1 MNATCWVLQINEF
14 YCENSINHVILGVW
28 QVGMVEYV
36 GLLKVKVIEA
46 RSLVVKDMKS
56 SDPYVVATIGQQ
68 VSRCSEIQLYG

>member
-1 MNATCWVLQINEF
+1 M
-14 YCENSINHVILGVW
+14 
-28 QVGMVEYV
+28 GMVEYV

-68 VSRCSEIQLYG
+68 VS